1 MAQKVG
7 TTNRPLRVAI
17 IGAGPS
23 GFYAA
28 GALLEQSDFSV
39 SIDIFDRLLTPY
51 GLVRSGVAPD
61 HQKIKSVI
69 RIYERTAKDPRVR
82 FFGHVSYGTHI
93 SHESL
98 RRYYD
103 QVIYAVGAPSDRRL
117 GIPGEELIGS
127 DPATI
132 FVGWY
137 NGHPDY
143 AHLHF
148 DMTVENVAVIGNGNV
163 AMDVAR
169 IYAKATTELA
179 TTDIADHALESL
191 GRRQVK
197 NIYVLGR
204 RGPAQAAFTNPELR
218 ELGEL
223 EGVDVMVHPEELVL
237 DAQSAAFVEQDKEA
251 TRNLRTLT
259 EFAERGDTGKPIK
272 IHMRFL
278 VSPVEILGE
287 QGRVSSLKIERNELY
302 QTEEGTQRPRGT
314 GEFERLPVEIVLR
327 AVGYNGVALAGVPF
341 DAKRGVIPNREGR
354 VIDPDSRHPVSGEY
368 VVGWAKRGP
377 TGVIGTNKTDAAET
391 VRHMLEDVPVIAPV
405 DEEESD
411 PAAAEAFIRKQQ
423 PDVVT
428 FADWNVLNALEEAA
442 GKARNRPRVKFVRID
457 EMMAKIQEHKAQE

>member
-1 MAQKVG
+1 VAHRLG
-7 TTNRPLRVAI
+7 TSNRPLRVAI
-17 IGAGPS
+17 IGAGPA

-28 GALLEQSDFSV
+28 GALLEQNDVAV
-39 SIDIFDRLLTPY
+39 SIDLFDRLLTPY

-69 RIYERTAKDPRVR
+69 RIYERTAQDPRVR
-82 FFGHVSYGTHI
+82 FFGHVAYGTHL
-93 SHESL
+93 SHEAL

-103 QVIYAVGAPSDRRL
+103 QVVYAVGAPSDRRL

-143 AHLHF
+143 VHLDF
-148 DMTVENVAVIGNGNV
+148 DLTVEDVAVIGNGNV

-169 IYAKATTELA
+169 ILAKVTPELA
-179 TTDIADHALESL
+179 KTDIADHALTNL
-191 GRRQVK
+191 AQRKVR

-204 RGPAQAAFTNPELR
+204 RGPAQAAFTNPEMR

-223 EGVDVMVHPEELVL
+223 EGVDVIVRPEELEL
-237 DAQSAAFVEQDKEA
+237 DPQSAAFVEQDKEA
-251 TRNLRTLT
+251 TRNLRTLR
-259 EFAERGDTGKPIK
+259 ELAERGDRGNPVK

-287 QGRVSSLKIERNELY
+287 QGRVTSLKIERNALFTQED
-302 QTEEGTQRPRGT
+302 GSQRPRGT
-314 GEFERLPVEIVLR
+314 GEFERLKVEMVLR
-327 AVGYNGVALAGVPF
+327 AVGYNGVALPGVPF
-341 DAKRGVIPNREGR
+341 DAKKGVIPNREGR
-354 VIDPDSRHPVSGEY
+354 VIDAETRHPVAGEY

-377 TGVIGTNKTDAAET
+377 TGVIGTNKGDAVET
-391 VRHMLEDVPVIAPV
+391 VKHMLEDVPFIAPV
-405 DEEESD
+405 EDEYRD

-423 PDVVT
+423 PEIVT
-428 FADWNVLNALEEAA
+428 FQDWRVLNQLEEEA
-442 GKARNRPRVKFVRID
+442 GKAQGRPRVKFVRVD
-457 EMMAKIQEHKAQE
+457 DMLAKIRNTKE